1 MKITKENYYSIESDL
16 STMSVSQYK
25 MFMKCEEMAV
35 AKLKGE
41 YKQNESD
48 AFLLGKYIHS
58 WSEGTLEKF
67 KEENPSLYSSQ
78 GKTKGQLK
86 STFKIA

>member
-1 MKITKENYYSIESDL
+1 MILTDKNYYSIEADKKY
-16 STMSVSQYK
+16 MSVSQYK
-25 MFMKCEEMAV
+25 LFKQCEEKAV